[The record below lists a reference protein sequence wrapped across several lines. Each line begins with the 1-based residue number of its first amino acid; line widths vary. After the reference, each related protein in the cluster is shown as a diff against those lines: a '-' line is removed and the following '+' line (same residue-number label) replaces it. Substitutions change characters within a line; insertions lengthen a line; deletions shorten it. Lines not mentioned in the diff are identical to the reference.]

1 MMPAMTCVGATA
13 DHSIN
18 FAVSGTHQGW
28 FLEHLAVYVRSWM
41 GEEGRCNMDTHF
53 AAAVSKD
60 LCQYGK
66 EFEKDRLF

>member
-1 MMPAMTCVGATA
+1 
-13 DHSIN
+13 
-18 FAVSGTHQGW
+18 
-28 FLEHLAVYVRSWM
+28 M

-66 EFEKDRLF
+66 EFEKDWLF